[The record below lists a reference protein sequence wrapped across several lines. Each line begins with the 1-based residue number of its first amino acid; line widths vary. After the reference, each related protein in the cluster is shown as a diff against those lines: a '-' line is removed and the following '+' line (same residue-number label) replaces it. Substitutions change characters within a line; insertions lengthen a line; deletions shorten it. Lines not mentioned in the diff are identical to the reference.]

1 MTLAEIGVGHEA
13 EIVSYS
19 FGIPLE
25 CKSKLLALGLTR
37 KVVVKV
43 VNESLFGD
51 QIEIEMRGYN
61 LALRKSE
68 VIFINVKLLQ

>member
-1 MTLAEIGVGHEA
+1 MTLAEVGVGHEA

-19 FGIPLE
+19 FGILSE

-37 KVVVKV
+37 KVIVKV
-43 VNESLFGD
+43 VNKSLFGD
-51 QIEIEMRGYN
+51 QIEIAMRGYN

-68 VIFINVKLLQ
+68 VIFINVKLL